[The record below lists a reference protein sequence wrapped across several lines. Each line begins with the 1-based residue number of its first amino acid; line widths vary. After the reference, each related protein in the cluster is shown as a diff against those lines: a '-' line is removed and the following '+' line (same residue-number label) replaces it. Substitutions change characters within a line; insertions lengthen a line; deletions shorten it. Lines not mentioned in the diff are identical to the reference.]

1 MTYDL
6 KERTRKFAYDCI
18 KLATAISK
26 NDLGDIVRKQLL
38 RAATSVA
45 ANYRAAYIAPTRKA
59 FGQKLSICAEE
70 ADECNFWLIL
80 IIDQGYRLLQL
91 LSDSR
96 EAHKLSDEATELT
109 RIFVAS
115 RKTIAKDPPS

>member
-80 IIDQGYRLLQL
+80 IIDQGYRLL
-91 LSDSR
+91 SDSR

-115 RKTIAKDPPS
+115 RKTIAKDPPC